1 MLVVLFKKQIM
12 TQKLVKLKKN
22 PLIII
27 MINILQLPQFNT
39 LAADVFNARL
49 AQANLMTKTNFD
61 AKLSSL
67 NRKFI

>member
-22 PLIII
+22 SLIII

-49 AQANLMTKTNFD
+49 ARANLMTKTNFD